1 MRSLRVQLILFWAF
15 LLAAC
20 ALVAAIIVVL
30 YQTGPGA
37 QVAASQASATQACE
51 NIASRYAKSVPGVA
65 ADAPQADLLRV
76 LLHVVLLEAPQVEG
90 GVWSASAN
98 PPGGSMLAYAYP
110 TYEGSSAK
118 IDVPAAESPLIVET
132 ARQAGSTGRT
142 AVNLVRGSREVLIVA
157 ACPLAAHPGTAVWT
171 MTRAHSGAITAQKS
185 LRTAIALLALLV
197 VASGVWLGWVL
208 LRGQRQIRRLEEALA
223 SAADGTVPQL
233 ERTGIRELDRIV
245 DGFNAFGTR
254 LQEARA
260 RLKEALAQRHRD
272 LRLTALGRM
281 TASVAHEIRNPIA
294 AMRLKAENALAAP
307 PARHADALGAIVTQI
322 DRLEGLVQSLL
333 SLVQP
338 LHLQPRSVALAAWLQ
353 ERLDTARPAAQARGV
368 RLALQG
374 DTPADAAEAVF
385 DPAHAAR
392 ALDNLLDNAVRHA
405 PEGGEVLLSAQVDT
419 ARARCTLTVEDD
431 GPGVPEALQAQ
442 LFEPFATGRA
452 DGNGL
457 GLALAREVALAHGGE
472 LHYAP
477 RHADGSGGARFT
489 LELPWRAS

>member
-1 MRSLRVQLILFWAF
+1 VRSLRVQLILFWGF

-20 ALVAAIIVVL
+20 ALVAAVIVVL
-30 YQTGPGA
+30 YQTGSGA
-37 QVAASQASATQACE
+37 QVAASQSHATQACE
-51 NIASRYAKSVPGVA
+51 DIATRYAKSVPAAA

-76 LLHVVLLEAPQVEG
+76 LLHVVLLEVPQVEG
-90 GVWSASAN
+90 GVWRAN
-98 PPGGSMLAYAYP
+98 GGMLAYAYP

-118 IDVPAAESPLIVET
+118 VDVPAAEEPLIVQT
-132 ARQAGSTGRT
+132 AREAAGAGRP

-157 ACPLAAHPGTAVWT
+157 ACPLAAHPGAAVWT
-171 MTRAHSGAITAQKS
+171 MTRAHSGAIAAQKS
-185 LRTAIALLALLV
+185 LRIGIAVLALLV
-197 VASGVWLGWVL
+197 VASGAWLGWML
-208 LRGQRQIRRLEEALA
+208 LRGLRQVRQLESAFA
-223 SAADGTVPQL
+223 SAQEDAVPRL

-245 DGFNAFGTR
+245 DGFNGFGAR

-260 RLKEALAQRHRD
+260 RLKEATAQRHRD

-307 PARHADALGAIVTQI
+307 PARHADALAAIVTQI

-333 SLVQP
+333 ALVQP
-338 LHLQPRSVALAAWLQ
+338 LNLQPRDVALGDWLR
-353 ERLDTARPAAQARGV
+353 ERLETARPAAGARGV
-368 RLALQG
+368 RLALRG
-374 DTPADAAEAVF
+374 DLSAEAGF
-385 DPAHAAR
+385 DPVHAAR
-392 ALDNLLDNAVRHA
+392 AIDSLLDNAVRHA
-405 PEGGEVLLSAQVDT
+405 AEGGEVVLSATVDA
-419 ARARCTLTVEDD
+419 ARRRCTLAVEDD
-431 GPGVPEALQAQ
+431 GPGVPEALRPQ

-457 GLALAREVALAHGGE
+457 GLALAREVALAHGGD

-477 RHADGSGGARFT
+477 RHAGGGGGARFI